1 MSFGVVVEQ
10 SSNDLRLLLLRADVN
25 HFRFNVYA
33 SDVFV
38 FGNPE
43 VRVSVNIIGESHVV
57 VCEGLGKGAFSEVL
71 ACVPLGES
79 EAISKEL
86 FHVGLFAHLK
96 TEKRFDG
103 FTYAFEL
110 RKIAFDDPQYHENYK
125 AILQKGDCKVG
136 YNFDI
141 GKSEA
146 VSENNPH
153 EAVTLVAA
161 QETPRGLSWSS
172 VHVYPNE
179 KHGVFSKTALTRE
192 LGSQK

>member
-25 HFRFNVYA
+25 HFRFSVYA

-57 VCEGLGKGAFSEVL
+57 VCEGLGEGVFSEVL
-71 ACVPLGES
+71 ACVPLDEF
-79 EAISKEL
+79 EATSKKL
-86 FHVGLFAHLK
+86 LHVGQFAHLK
-96 TEKRFDG
+96 IEEKFDG
-103 FTYAFEL
+103 FAYAFEL
-110 RKIAFDDPQYHENYK
+110 RKIVFDNPQYHENYK
-125 AILQKGDCKVG
+125 AILRKGDCKVG

-146 VSENNPH
+146 VSENSLH

-179 KHGVFSKTALTRE
+179 KHGVFSETALTRE
-192 LGSQK
+192 VGSQK